1 MDLFYNLIYGGLMKK
16 LLIIAIITLFAFGA
30 RVDAAEMKIGY
41 VDLNKALNKSTKGE
55 KAITLLEDMV
65 KSKQTVII
73 EKEKELKRI
82 DEEIAKQASILNPD
96 AIKEKH
102 ATREKLMRDYQRMVK
117 DSQDD
122 VQKKRNDFM
131 ENIVND
137 LRKTVAAIGKE
148 EGYTIIFE
156 RVASGILYIPED
168 TDLTDKLIKKFNDAS
183 K

>member
-1 MDLFYNLIYGGLMKK
+1 MKK
-16 LLIIAIITLFAFGA
+16 ILIIAIVTLFAFG
-30 RVDAAEMKIGY
+30 VEAAEMKIGY

-55 KAITLLEDMV
+55 KAITILEDMV
-65 KSKQTVII
+65 KSKQAII
-73 EKEKELKRI
+73 LEKEKEIKKI

-96 AIKEKH
+96 AIREKQVN
-102 ATREKLMRDYQRMVK
+102 REKLMRDYQRMVK

-122 VQKKRNDFM
+122 VQKKRNVFM

-137 LRKTVAAIGKE
+137 LRKTVAVIGKE

-156 RVASGILYIPED
+156 KVASGILYIRED
-168 TDLTDKLIKKFNDAS
+168 KDLTDKLIKKFNDAS